1 MKPVMSQNRFL
12 AMLPR
17 PIQEVFDTHSEIT
30 EIRKG
35 LIGNSDD
42 DGQEFIFFPL
52 TCLYSVDIRMSDG
65 FQAHLALLGYR
76 HAVGTHYASEPP
88 LPGAARVIVSGY
100 ALRLPF
106 DIFFSEWSRSAELQR
121 ALQDQLFQLTR
132 MLGIATACNMHHPLQ
147 RRLARWLLSAADASS
162 TKSFELT
169 HEELA
174 SLLGVRREAVTESLS
189 RLSLAGAIETT
200 RGRVTPRD
208 HQLLREASCECH
220 ALTLDHPTA
229 TTARRFDQRRVVAL
243 A

>member
-1 MKPVMSQNRFL
+1 MKPVMSQNRFVSL
-12 AMLPR
+12 LPR
-17 PIQEVFDTHSEIT
+17 PVQEVFDTHSEIT
-30 EIRKG
+30 EVRKG
-35 LIGNSDD
+35 RLGESVE
-42 DGQEFIFFPL
+42 DGRDFVFFPL
-52 TCLYSVDIRMSDG
+52 TCLYSVDIRMTDG

-76 HAVGTHYASEPP
+76 HAVGTQYVSEPP

-100 ALRLPF
+100 ALRLPI
-106 DIFFSEWSRSAELQR
+106 DIFIAEWSRSTELQR

-132 MLGIATACNMHHPLQ
+132 ALGIASACNMHHPLQ

-162 TKSFELT
+162 AKSFELT

-200 RGRVTPRD
+200 RGRVTLRD
-208 HQLLREASCECH
+208 RQLLRNASCECH
-220 ALTLDHPTA
+220 ELSLA
-229 TTARRFDQRRVVAL
+229 DQVSSDRQPNHRRVAAL

>member
-12 AMLPR
+12 SMLPR

-35 LIGNSDD
+35 QIGDSTDD
-42 DGQEFIFFPL
+42 DQEFVFFPL
-52 TCLYSVDIRMSDG
+52 TCLYSVDIRMTDG

-76 HAVGTHYASEPP
+76 HAVGTRYASEPP

-106 DIFFSEWSRSAELQR
+106 DIFIAEWSRSAELQR

-162 TKSFELT
+162 SKSFELT

-200 RGRVTPRD
+200 RGRVSLRD
-208 HQLLREASCECH
+208 RQLLHDASCECH
-220 ALTLDHPTA
+220 ALTLENLTPTS
-229 TTARRFDQRRVVAL
+229 RRADQRRVVAL

>member
-12 AMLPR
+12 ARLPR
-17 PIQEVFDTHSEIT
+17 ALQEVFDTHSEIT
-30 EIRKG
+30 EVRKG
-35 LIGNSDD
+35 QLGDFADD
-42 DGQEFIFFPL
+42 DEEFVFFPL
-52 TCLYSVDIRMSDG
+52 TCLYSVDIRMTDG

-76 HAVGTHYASEPP
+76 HALGTRYRSEPP

-100 ALRLPF
+100 ALRLPV
-106 DIFFSEWSRSAELQR
+106 DIFVAEWSRSVELQR
-121 ALQDQLFQLTR
+121 SLHDQLFQMTR

-147 RRLARWLLSAADASS
+147 RRLAKWLLSAADASS
-162 TKSFELT
+162 VHTFELT

-200 RGRVTPRD
+200 RGRVSISDR
-208 HQLLREASCECH
+208 HILSKASCECH
-220 ALTLDHPTA
+220 DLALGHESPPSLRADSRKA
-229 TTARRFDQRRVVAL
+229 VAM